1 MPNCQ
6 EIAAKAVAKAE
17 VYFRKGQYE
26 QALAACDRAIKT
38 DPNACEAYAYRW
50 LVLGEI
56 LAPDEIGRTIN
67 PEVESFLA
75 TRVESPEVLFEAYW
89 G

>member
-17 VYFRKGQYE
+17 VYFRKRQYE
-26 QALAACDRAIKT
+26 QALTACDRAIKT

-50 LVLGEI
+50 LDG
-56 LAPDEIGRTIN
+56 
-67 PEVESFLA
+67 
-75 TRVESPEVLFEAYW
+75 
-89 G
+89 